1 MPRIRIFTA
10 FLVLMILSAF
20 AGQVFAKGKKKTL
33 DGYLVDISCV
43 NDRSNELATL
53 GMVHTKQ
60 CLEMGPC
67 SRSGYALLTRDRK
80 AIKFDSAGNQEASKL
95 IAAADQKN
103 DFRIKVSGRVDG
115 DQIAVSELELLPQD

>member
-1 MPRIRIFTA
+1 MHRMRIFTA
-10 FLVLMILSAF
+10 FLVIMILSTF
-20 AGQVFAKGKKKTL
+20 VGQAAAKGKKKTL

-80 AIKFDSAGNQEASKL
+80 VITFDAAGNQEASKL

-103 DFRIKVSGRVDG
+103 DFRIKVSGRLDG
-115 DQIAVSELELLPQD
+115 DQMAVSQLTLLPQE